1 MEGREREKP
10 VVTHESQRIPVSI
23 FVVVWHNEVTNN
35 TWIFTGPLLNTSPVV
50 PHDSCIEAIHSL
62 VATPVAMVDDTKHP
76 PSPPP
81 PADQRTS
88 TVVLAGVRASC
99 VEACTQVFPGNCMA
113 IGIFVAT
120 IAAEREK
127 EIACV

>member
-1 MEGREREKP
+1 MDIHRSFIIRNTPP
-10 VVTHESQRIPVSI
+10 VVS
-23 FVVVWHNEVTNN
+23 
-35 TWIFTGPLLNTSPVV
+35 
-50 PHDSCIEAIHSL
+50 HDSCIEAIHSL

-76 PSPPP
+76 PSSPP

-88 TVVLAGVRASC
+88 TVVLAGVRASR
-99 VEACTQVFPGNCMA
+99 VEPCTQMFPGNCVA